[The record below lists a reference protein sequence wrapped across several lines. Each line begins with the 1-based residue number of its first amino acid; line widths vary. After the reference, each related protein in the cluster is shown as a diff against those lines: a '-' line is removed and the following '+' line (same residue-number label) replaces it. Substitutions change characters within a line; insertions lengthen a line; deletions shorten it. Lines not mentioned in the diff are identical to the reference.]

1 MGSLKHFINIWHNF
15 GFYPIFIL
23 NPLIMKQRLQS
34 GYKPL
39 SIIFLSVLLS
49 IFTFAQDSKVD
60 ININKGGNSG
70 NFFASPWVWVIGG
83 ALFILLLVALM
94 RGGGNKSN

>member
-1 MGSLKHFINIWHNF
+1 
-15 GFYPIFIL
+15 
-23 NPLIMKQRLQS
+23 MKQRLIS
-34 GYKPL
+34 GYKTL
-39 SIIFLSVLLS
+39 AVILMSLLASIL
-49 IFTFAQDSKVD
+49 TFAQDKNVD
-60 ININKGGNSG
+60 IDINAKNPGNG